1 MMGMSGS
8 ISWKEVYYYNILGGT
23 LSMLGMSDCIDWKE
37 AQDFVL
43 TTQDS
48 ITGGKM
54 KQRQ

>member
-1 MMGMSGS
+1 
-8 ISWKEVYYYNILGGT
+8 
-23 LSMLGMSDCIDWKE
+23 MLGMSDCIDWKE

-54 KQRQ
+54 KQRL